1 MKMGKRWCAV
11 LLSLMLLLGCL
22 PASAMYEGEKSGYGL
37 TPVSGSVSSAE
48 PDGTWIF
55 TTPEAKTAEAVGASL
70 SIEGQPPLLVEEHS
84 ETEFYVT
91 PSEALSGNTL
101 YRFCW
106 RDENEMLAWAFQTQ
120 KRFAVSAVFPAQ
132 AATGVP
138 VNSGIEITYNE
149 DIFAGEEHAAM
160 EDYFSIT
167 PAVEGAFEYH
177 NNTAVFVPKGLDYGT
192 VYTVVAAAGLV
203 SPISGGRIAEDTVFS
218 FETEAAPGSEEE
230 TEAET
235 SLWLSSNY
243 EEFSTMAAPAV
254 DLWVYDNE
262 KKSVDAKVCV
272 YRYAEDQKAIQ
283 DVRAMQTFPV
293 WASVSR
299 PKDIGKD
306 VQQMECVM
314 QFTAEELSVYGR
326 ASITLPDCLE
336 EGFYLL
342 AVQCGQKT
350 EYMVLQINDLPLQVI
365 SDADKTLVWV
375 NSIKTGKAA
384 GNAEVKSAATGA
396 VYRTDENG
404 LAAVTEPYE
413 RITEL
418 FVTSERERCIYF
430 GVSDPYA
437 GVNHYGNRE
446 DYWTVLQTDRSLYQK
461 SDAVSL
467 WGFAKPRQQGRDA
480 VGAVTAVLSQG
491 YWRDAHSILQ
501 KQTFTVENGVYS
513 GTVALPSLSPG
524 NYCIT
529 VYQGNYK
536 EENNI
541 TLGQVYF
548 EVADYQKPAYSLS
561 AAADKAAIFAGESV
575 NVAIKAAFYEGTPLP
590 DLGVTYQ
597 VLGDSWDEEGH
608 RYDVIASGSAVTDAE
623 GCATVSFTAPPASAE
638 YHGVEHTVYVK
649 VTATMPELG
658 EIEDECSIRTFQ
670 RDIAMEAEG
679 ERDGKA
685 ASVQVSLNDVTLE
698 RLLDGSAEHYGDYL
712 AAPAADRKVKAEV
725 YRSYEEKIQDGTEY
739 DFIEKK
745 NVPRYIYE
753 TKEEKIK
760 TFTMTTDENG
770 MAKEQW
776 NLPNRDGER
785 YYVALTAADKAGRTI
800 TQRQYLSER
809 RLSYEEEGYRLDGAK
824 WSYRDGDEVTLTL
837 QNGKDTVKTGQTLF
851 VKARNGIADYCITKN
866 EYRDTFRK
874 EDAPNFYVMA
884 YYFDGRHY
892 HSGYRMYQNLR
903 YELEDE
909 ALTISVQTDRE
920 RYLPGDT
927 CHLMITVKDR
937 DGNPK
942 QTDVNLS
949 VVDEA
954 QLSLRDHAV
963 DTLRDLY
970 QNVGHGLLRSAATH
984 SAEDG
989 DMGRASGGIG
999 GANNAKEAAYAAED
1013 RASSKPEPAEEEGA
1027 IDARSD
1033 FRDTALFDRV
1043 KTGENGEAVY
1053 SFTLPDN
1060 ITAWRLTLSGVTEDY
1075 MAGNLVHAIAVSQPM
1090 FINYALGSTFL
1101 TGDIPSLSVSAYGDG
1116 LDRDETVTFTV
1127 YRKSN
1132 PEEKQT
1138 ATAKAYQ
1145 HVTIPLWEMYFAGED
1160 CLVIAAQTEQGKQDS
1175 IEHPYRVIDGYRQK
1189 QTVNRESASAGMRI
1203 SADSTGLSHV
1213 IFTDRGRG
1221 QYLYRL
1227 LNLCSVYGDRIEK
1240 YAAATAA
1247 KELIRTYFP
1256 DLAEEETVYFD
1267 PTAYQKEDGGAA
1279 MLPYAQSDLDLTVRL
1294 MPYFKDAWN
1303 FDTLRR
1309 YLYDRYEGENE
1320 DSKLCAL
1327 YGLTQLG
1334 EPVLDD
1340 LQRFSEMD
1348 TMDAQDA
1355 IYLALAYLSLG
1366 ETETAS
1372 AIYDRYLLPS
1382 IEKSEPYAILSVGDS
1397 RDKIRTLTAQTA
1409 YLAAALQKPERDGL
1423 YRYSIENET
1432 EDTLINLEEVS
1443 YLKEV
1448 LRDSTAETGSVTY
1461 RLFGDTKTADLK
1473 EFGSF
1478 VLTVPGSQMDEL
1490 EILEVNGDVEVLT
1503 AEAKA
1508 IDADT
1513 AMDSRIQV
1521 KRRYYKVGDEN
1532 ATKELREGDLIR
1544 VNLWIDYSNLAL
1556 DGAYSVTDYL
1566 PAGLAYVEDSA
1577 KMDEN
1582 ETGRFGLGCL
1592 RYAEAD
1598 GQKVRFYDYNSRFYT
1613 GRLYYYYARVIS
1625 PGTYRA
1631 EGTLVQSLRSRD
1643 SLTWGEDD
1651 LLTIR

>member
-106 RDENEMLAWAFQTQ
+106 RDENETLAWAFQTQ

-314 QFTAEELSVYGR
+314 QFTVEDLSVYGR

-529 VYQGNYK
+529 VYQGNDK

-548 EVADYQKPAYSLS
+548 EVADYQKPAYSLN

-712 AAPAADRKVKAEV
+712 AAPAAGRKVKAEV

-892 HSGYRMYQNLR
+892 QSGYRMYQNLR

-927 CHLMITVKDR
+927 CHLMITLKDR

-942 QTDVNLS
+942 QADLNLS
-949 VVDEA
+949 VVDEV

-970 QNVGHGLLRSAATH
+970 QNVGRGLLRSAATH

-1033 FRDTALFDRV
+1033 FRDTALFDRIR
-1043 KTGENGEAVY
+1043 TNENGEAVY

-1116 LDRDETVTFTV
+1116 LNREETVNFTV

-1132 PEEKQT
+1132 PEEKRT

-1294 MPYFKDAWN
+1294 IPYFKDAWN

-1432 EDTLINLEEVS
+1432 EDTLMNLEEVS
-1443 YLKEV
+1443 YLKEA

-1490 EILEVNGDVEVLT
+1490 EILEVNGDVEVIT

-1582 ETGRFGLGCL
+1582 ETGRFGRGCL

>member
-106 RDENEMLAWAFQTQ
+106 RDENETLAWAFQTQ

-467 WGFAKPRQQGRDA
+467 WGFAKPRQQGSDA

-597 VLGDSWDEEGH
+597 VLGDSWDEEGY

-892 HSGYRMYQNLR
+892 QSGYRMYQNLR

-942 QTDVNLS
+942 QADLNLS

-989 DMGRASGGIG
+989 DMGRDSGGIG

-1033 FRDTALFDRV
+1033 FRDTALFDRIR
-1043 KTGENGEAVY
+1043 TNENGEAVY

-1116 LDRDETVTFTV
+1116 LNREETVNFTV

-1132 PEEKQT
+1132 PEEKRT

-1247 KELIRTYFP
+1247 KELIRTYFS

-1432 EDTLINLEEVS
+1432 EDILINLEEVS
-1443 YLKEV
+1443 YLKEA

-1521 KRRYYKVGDEN
+1521 KRR
-1532 ATKELREGDLIR
+1532 
-1544 VNLWIDYSNLAL
+1544 
-1556 DGAYSVTDYL
+1556 
-1566 PAGLAYVEDSA
+1566 
-1577 KMDEN
+1577 
-1582 ETGRFGLGCL
+1582 
-1592 RYAEAD
+1592 
-1598 GQKVRFYDYNSRFYT
+1598 
-1613 GRLYYYYARVIS
+1613 
-1625 PGTYRA
+1625 
-1631 EGTLVQSLRSRD
+1631 
-1643 SLTWGEDD
+1643 
-1651 LLTIR
+1651 

>member
-106 RDENEMLAWAFQTQ
+106 QDENETLTWAFQTQ

-149 DIFAGEEHAAM
+149 DVFAGEEHAAM

-218 FETEAAPGSEEE
+218 FETEAEPGSEEE
-230 TEAET
+230 EETGT

-243 EEFSTMAAPAV
+243 EEFSATAAPTV
-254 DLWVYDNE
+254 DLWVYDSN
-262 KKSVDAKVCV
+262 KKSVDAAVRV

-283 DVRAMQTFPV
+283 DVRAMQAFPV

-299 PKDIGKD
+299 PKDIGED
-306 VQQMECVM
+306 AQQMECVM
-314 QFTAEELSVYGR
+314 QFTAEELSVYGS
-326 ASITLPDCLE
+326 ASITLPERLE

-342 AVQCGQKT
+342 AVQYGQNT
-350 EYMVLQINDLPLQVI
+350 EYMVLQISDLPLQVI

-575 NVAIKAAFYEGTPLP
+575 NVAIKAAFYERTPLP

-892 HSGYRMYQNLR
+892 QSGYRMYQNLR
-903 YELEDE
+903 YALEDE
-909 ALTISVQTDRE
+909 ALNISVQTDKE
-920 RYLPGDT
+920 QYLPGDT
-927 CHLMITVKDR
+927 CQLTITVKDQN
-937 DGNPK
+937 GNPK
-942 QTDVNLS
+942 QADLNLS

-970 QNVGHGLLRSAATH
+970 QNVDHGLLQSVATH
-984 SAEDG
+984 AAEDG
-989 DMGRASGGIG
+989 DRGMRAGGG
-999 GANNAKEAAYAAED
+999 NSSSASAKAELAMADSASDTAAE
-1013 RASSKPEPAEEEGA
+1013 SMAE
-1027 IDARSD
+1027 ARSD

-1075 MAGNLVHAIAVSQPM
+1075 MAGNLVQAIAVSQPM

-1116 LDRDETVTFTV
+1116 LNRDETVTFTV

-1160 CLVIAAQTEQGKQDS
+1160 CLVIAAQTEQGRQDS
-1175 IEHPYRVIDGYRQK
+1175 VEHPYRVIDGHRQK
-1189 QTVNRESASAGMRI
+1189 QTVNRETASAGMRI

-1227 LNLCSVYGDRIEK
+1227 LNLCSVYGDRVEK
-1240 YAAATAA
+1240 YAAAAAA

-1256 DLAEEETVYFD
+1256 DLADEETVRFD

-1294 MPYFKDAWN
+1294 MPYLKDAWN

-1320 DSKLCAL
+1320 DSKICAL
-1327 YGLTQLG
+1327 YGLAQLG

-1348 TMDAQDA
+1348 AMGAQDA
-1355 IYLALAYLSLG
+1355 IYLALACLSLG

-1382 IEKSEPYAILSVGDS
+1382 IETSEPYAVLSVGDN

-1409 YLAAALQKPERDGL
+1409 YLAAVLQKPERDGL

-1432 EDTLINLEEVS
+1432 EDALINLEEVS
-1443 YLKEV
+1443 YLKEA

-1473 EFGSF
+1473 DFGSF

-1503 AEAKA
+1503 AEARA

-1532 ATKELREGDLIR
+1532 ATKELREGDLVR

>member
-1 MKMGKRWCAV
+1 MKMEKRWCAV

-106 RDENEMLAWAFQTQ
+106 RDENETLAWAFQTQ

-712 AAPAADRKVKAEV
+712 AAPAAGRKVKAEV

-851 VKARNGIADYCITKN
+851 VKARNGIVDYRITQN

-892 HSGYRMYQNLR
+892 QSGYRMYQNLR
-903 YELEDE
+903 YALEDE
-909 ALTISVQTDRE
+909 ALTISVQTDKE
-920 RYLPGDT
+920 QYLPGDT
-927 CHLMITVKDR
+927 CQLTITVKDQN
-937 DGNPK
+937 GNPK
-942 QTDVNLS
+942 QADLNLS

-1116 LDRDETVTFTV
+1116 LDREETVNFTV

-1132 PEEKQT
+1132 PEEKRT

-1203 SADSTGLSHV
+1203 SADSTGLSYV

-1303 FDTLRR
+1303 FDTLRN

-1327 YGLTQLG
+1327 YGLAQLG

-1348 TMDAQDA
+1348 TMGAQDA

-1382 IEKSEPYAILSVGDS
+1382 IERSEPYAILSVGDN
-1397 RDKIRTLTAQTA
+1397 RDEIRMLTAQTA

-1432 EDTLINLEEVS
+1432 EDTLISLEEVS

-1448 LRDSTAETGSVTY
+1448 LKDSTTETGSVTY
-1461 RLFGDTKTADLK
+1461 RLFGDTKTVDLK

-1503 AEAKA
+1503 TKAKA

-1532 ATKELREGDLIR
+1532 ATKELREGDLVR
-1544 VNLWIDYSNLAL
+1544 VNLWIDYSDLAL

>member
-106 RDENEMLAWAFQTQ
+106 RDENETLAWAFQTQ

-203 SPISGGRIAEDTVFS
+203 SPISGGRVAEDTVFS

-283 DVRAMQTFPV
+283 DVRAMQAFPV

-745 NVPRYIYE
+745 NIPRYIYE

-866 EYRDTFRK
+866 EYCDTFRK

-884 YYFDGRHY
+884 YYFDGRYY

-942 QTDVNLS
+942 QADLNLS

-1033 FRDTALFDRV
+1033 FRDTALFDRIR
-1043 KTGENGEAVY
+1043 TNENGEAVY

-1116 LDRDETVTFTV
+1116 LNREETVNFTV

-1132 PEEKQT
+1132 PEEKRT

-1443 YLKEV
+1443 YLKEA

-1582 ETGRFGLGCL
+1582 ETGRFGRGCL

-1651 LLTIR
+1651 LLMIR

>member
-106 RDENEMLAWAFQTQ
+106 RDENETLAWAFQTQ

-203 SPISGGRIAEDTVFS
+203 SPISGGRVAEDTVFS

-283 DVRAMQTFPV
+283 DVRAMQAFPV

-597 VLGDSWDEEGH
+597 VLGDSWNEEGH

-623 GCATVSFTAPPASAE
+623 GCATVSFTAPPASE
-638 YHGVEHTVYVK
+638 KYHGVEHTVYVK

-851 VKARNGIADYCITKN
+851 VKARNGIVDYRITQN

-892 HSGYRMYQNLR
+892 QSGYRMYQNLR

-909 ALTISVQTDRE
+909 ALTISVQTDKE
-920 RYLPGDT
+920 QYLPGDT

-942 QTDVNLS
+942 QADLNLS

-1132 PEEKQT
+1132 PEEKRT

-1303 FDTLRR
+1303 FDMLRR

-1443 YLKEV
+1443 YLKEA

-1582 ETGRFGLGCL
+1582 ETGRFGRGCL

-1598 GQKVRFYDYNSRFYT
+1598 GQKVRFYDYNSHFYT

-1651 LLTIR
+1651 LLMIR

>member
-1 MKMGKRWCAV
+1 MKMEKRWCAV

-106 RDENEMLAWAFQTQ
+106 RDENETLAWAFQTQ

-712 AAPAADRKVKAEV
+712 AAPAAGRKVKAEV

-851 VKARNGIADYCITKN
+851 VKARNGIVDYRITQN

-892 HSGYRMYQNLR
+892 QSGYRMYQNLR
-903 YELEDE
+903 YALEDE
-909 ALTISVQTDRE
+909 ALTISVQTDKE
-920 RYLPGDT
+920 QYLPGDT
-927 CHLMITVKDR
+927 CQLTITVKDQN
-937 DGNPK
+937 GNPK
-942 QTDVNLS
+942 QADLNLS

-1116 LDRDETVTFTV
+1116 LDREETVNFTV

-1132 PEEKQT
+1132 PEEKRT

-1303 FDTLRR
+1303 FDTLRS

-1327 YGLTQLG
+1327 YGLAQLG

-1348 TMDAQDA
+1348 TMGAQDA

-1382 IEKSEPYAILSVGDS
+1382 IERSEPYAILSVGDN
-1397 RDKIRTLTAQTA
+1397 RDEIRMLTAQTA

-1432 EDTLINLEEVS
+1432 EDTLISLEEVS

-1448 LRDSTAETGSVTY
+1448 LKDSTTETGSVTY
-1461 RLFGDTKTADLK
+1461 RLFGDTKTVDLK

-1503 AEAKA
+1503 TKAKA

-1532 ATKELREGDLIR
+1532 ATKELREGDLVR
-1544 VNLWIDYSNLAL
+1544 VNLWIDYSDLAL

>member
-106 RDENEMLAWAFQTQ
+106 RDENETLAWAFQTQ

-314 QFTAEELSVYGR
+314 QFTVEDLSVYGR

-529 VYQGNYK
+529 VYQGNDK

-712 AAPAADRKVKAEV
+712 AAPAAGRKVKAEV

-892 HSGYRMYQNLR
+892 QSGYRMYQNLR

-942 QTDVNLS
+942 QADLNLS

-970 QNVGHGLLRSAATH
+970 QNVGRGLLRSAATH

-999 GANNAKEAAYAAED
+999 GANNAKEAAFAAED

-1033 FRDTALFDRV
+1033 FRDTALFDRIR
-1043 KTGENGEAVY
+1043 TNENGEAVY

-1116 LDRDETVTFTV
+1116 LNREETVNFTV

-1132 PEEKQT
+1132 PEEKRT

-1294 MPYFKDAWN
+1294 IPYFKDAWN

-1432 EDTLINLEEVS
+1432 EDTLMNLEEVS
-1443 YLKEV
+1443 YLKEA

-1490 EILEVNGDVEVLT
+1490 EILEVNGDVEVIT

-1582 ETGRFGLGCL
+1582 ETGRFGRGCL

>member
-106 RDENEMLAWAFQTQ
+106 RDENETLAWAFQTQ

-299 PKDIGKD
+299 PKEIGKD

-314 QFTAEELSVYGR
+314 QFTVEDLSVYGR

-461 SDAVSL
+461 SDVVSL

-529 VYQGNYK
+529 VYQGNDK

-548 EVADYQKPAYSLS
+548 EVADYQKPAYSLN

-698 RLLDGSAEHYGDYL
+698 RLLDGSAEYYGDYL
-712 AAPAADRKVKAEV
+712 AAPAAGRKVKAEV

-892 HSGYRMYQNLR
+892 QSGYRMYQNLR

-942 QTDVNLS
+942 QADLNLS
-949 VVDEA
+949 VVDEV

-970 QNVGHGLLRSAATH
+970 QNVGRGLLRSAATH

-1013 RASSKPEPAEEEGA
+1013 RASSKPEPAEGEGA

-1033 FRDTALFDRV
+1033 FRDTALFDRIR
-1043 KTGENGEAVY
+1043 TNENGEAVY

-1116 LDRDETVTFTV
+1116 LNREETVNFTV

-1132 PEEKQT
+1132 PEEKRT

-1294 MPYFKDAWN
+1294 IPYFKDAWN

-1432 EDTLINLEEVS
+1432 EDTLMNLEEVS
-1443 YLKEV
+1443 YLKEA

-1490 EILEVNGDVEVLT
+1490 EILEVNGDVEVIT

-1582 ETGRFGLGCL
+1582 ETGRFGRGCL

>member
-1 MKMGKRWCAV
+1 MMKMGKRWCAA
-11 LLSLMLLLGCL
+11 LLSLLMLLGCL
-22 PASAMYEGEKSGYGL
+22 PASAVYEGEKSGYGL
-37 TPVSGSVSSAE
+37 TPVSGSVSSAD
-48 PDGTWIF
+48 PDGAWIL
-55 TTPEAKTAEAVGASL
+55 TTPEAKTAETVETSL

-91 PSEALSGNTL
+91 PSETLSGNTL

-106 RDENEMLAWAFQTQ
+106 QDENETLTWAFQTQ

-149 DIFAGEEHAAM
+149 DIFAGEEHPAM

-218 FETEAAPGSEEE
+218 FETEAEPGSEEE
-230 TEAET
+230 EETGT

-243 EEFSTMAAPAV
+243 EEFSATAAPTV
-254 DLWVYDNE
+254 DLWVYDND
-262 KKSVDAKVCV
+262 KKSVDAAVRV

-283 DVRAMQTFPV
+283 DVRAMQAFPV
-293 WASVSR
+293 WASLSR
-299 PKDIGKD
+299 PKDIGED

-314 QFTAEELSVYGR
+314 QFTAEELSVYGS
-326 ASITLPDCLE
+326 ASITLPERLE

-342 AVQCGQKT
+342 AVQCGQNT
-350 EYMVLQINDLPLQVI
+350 EYMVLQISDLPLQVI

-384 GNAEVKSAATGA
+384 SNAEVKSAATGA

-404 LAAVTEPYE
+404 LAVVTEPSE

-418 FVTSERERCIYF
+418 FVTSAEGRCVFI
-430 GVSDPYA
+430 GTQDPYA
-437 GVNHYGNRE
+437 ADGSEARRD

-467 WGFAKPRQQGRDA
+467 WGFAKPRQRERGA
-480 VGAVTAVLSQG
+480 VGSVTAVLSQG
-491 YWRDAHSILQ
+491 YWRDAHSVLQ
-501 KQTFTVENGVYS
+501 KQTFAVENGVYS
-513 GTVALPSLSPG
+513 GKMMLPALSAG
-524 NYCIT
+524 DYCIT

-561 AAADKAAIFAGESV
+561 VSEDKNAIFAGDTV
-575 NVAIKAAFYEGTPLP
+575 NAAIKASFYEGTPLP
-590 DLGVTYQ
+590 DLSVTYR
-597 VLGDSWDEEGH
+597 VLGDLWDDEDY
-608 RYDVIASGSAVTDAE
+608 RYDVIASGTAVTDAD
-623 GCATVSFTAPPASAE
+623 GNAAISFTAPAASAA
-638 YHGVEHTVYVK
+638 YHGLESALRVEVA
-649 VTATMPELG
+649 ATMPELG
-658 EIEDECSIRTFQ
+658 EIGDECSVRVFQ
-670 RDIAMEAEG
+670 RDTAMAVEG
-679 ERDGKA
+679 TRNRKT

-712 AAPAADRKVKAEV
+712 AAPAAGRKVKAEV

-770 MAKEQW
+770 TAKEQW

-785 YYVALTAADKAGRTI
+785 YYVVLTAADAAGRTI
-800 TQRQYLSER
+800 TEEQYLYDRWSFYDAEDAGC
-809 RLSYEEEGYRLDGAK
+809 YLDGAK
-824 WSYRDGDEVTLTL
+824 ESYRDGEEVALTL
-837 QNGKDTVKTGQTLF
+837 KEGKDAAEKGQTLF
-851 VKARNGIADYCITKN
+851 VKARNGIVDYRITQN
-866 EYRDTFRK
+866 EYRDIFRK

-892 HSGYRMYQNLR
+892 QSGYRMYQNLR
-903 YELEDE
+903 YALEDE
-909 ALTISVQTDRE
+909 ALTISVQTDKE
-920 RYLPGDT
+920 QYLPGDT
-927 CHLMITVKDR
+927 CQLTITVKDQN
-937 DGNPK
+937 GNPK
-942 QTDVNLS
+942 QADLNLS

-970 QNVGHGLLRSAATH
+970 QNVDHGLMQSVATH
-984 SAEDG
+984 AAEDG
-989 DMGRASGGIG
+989 DRGMRAGGG
-999 GANNAKEAAYAAED
+999 NSSSSANAKEELAMADSASDTAAE
-1013 RASSKPEPAEEEGA
+1013 SMAE
-1027 IDARSD
+1027 ARSD

-1075 MAGNLVHAIAVSQPM
+1075 MAGNLVHAIPVSQPM
-1090 FINYALGSTFL
+1090 FINYALSSTFL

-1116 LDRDETVTFTV
+1116 LNRDETVAFTV

-1145 HVTIPLWEMYFAGED
+1145 HVTVPLWEMYFAGED
-1160 CLVIAAQTEQGKQDS
+1160 CLVIAAQTEQGRQDS
-1175 IEHPYRVIDGYRQK
+1175 VEHPYRVIDAYRQK
-1189 QTVNRESASAGMRI
+1189 QTVNRETASAGMRI

-1227 LNLCSVYGDRIEK
+1227 LNLCSVYGDRVEK
-1240 YAAATAA
+1240 YAAAAAA

-1256 DLAEEETVYFD
+1256 DLADEETVRFD

-1303 FDTLRR
+1303 FDTLRS

-1327 YGLTQLG
+1327 YGLAQLG

-1348 TMDAQDA
+1348 AMGAQDA

-1382 IEKSEPYAILSVGDS
+1382 IETSEPYAVISVGDN
-1397 RDKIRTLTAQTA
+1397 RDEIRMLTAQTA

-1432 EDTLINLEEVS
+1432 EDTLISLEEVS

-1461 RLFGDTKTADLK
+1461 RLFDDTKTVDLK

-1503 AEAKA
+1503 TKAKA

-1532 ATKELREGDLIR
+1532 ATKELREGDLVR
-1544 VNLWIDYSNLAL
+1544 VNLWIDYSSLAL

-1651 LLTIR
+1651 LLMIR

>member
-106 RDENEMLAWAFQTQ
+106 RDENETLAWAFQTQ

-299 PKDIGKD
+299 PKEIGKD

-314 QFTAEELSVYGR
+314 QFTVEDLSVYGR

-461 SDAVSL
+461 SDVVSL

-529 VYQGNYK
+529 VYQGNDK

-548 EVADYQKPAYSLS
+548 EVADYQKPAYSLN

-712 AAPAADRKVKAEV
+712 AAPAAGRKVKAEV

-892 HSGYRMYQNLR
+892 QSGYRMYQNLR

-942 QTDVNLS
+942 QADLNLS
-949 VVDEA
+949 VVDEV

-970 QNVGHGLLRSAATH
+970 QNVGRGLLRSAATH

-1033 FRDTALFDRV
+1033 FRDTALFDRIR
-1043 KTGENGEAVY
+1043 TNENGEAVY

-1116 LDRDETVTFTV
+1116 LNREETVNFTV

-1132 PEEKQT
+1132 PEEKRT

-1294 MPYFKDAWN
+1294 IPYFKDAWN

-1432 EDTLINLEEVS
+1432 EDTLMNLEEVS
-1443 YLKEV
+1443 YLKEA

-1503 AEAKA
+1503 AETKA

-1582 ETGRFGLGCL
+1582 ETGRFGRGCL

-1598 GQKVRFYDYNSRFYT
+1598 GQKVRFYDCNSRFYT